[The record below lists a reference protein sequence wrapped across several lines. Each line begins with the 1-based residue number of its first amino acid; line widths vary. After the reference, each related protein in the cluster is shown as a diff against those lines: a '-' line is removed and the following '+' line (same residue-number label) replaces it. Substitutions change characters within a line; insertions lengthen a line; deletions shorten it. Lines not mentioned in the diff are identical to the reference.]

1 MTRPTDTEILEAGRA
16 LRAGE
21 LVAMPTETVY
31 GLACDATNPDAIR
44 RVFAVKR
51 RPPSNPLI
59 VHVDSLAMA
68 RSCASEWPAL
78 AERLA
83 AAFWPGPLTLVV
95 PRHERIPDLITAGL
109 DAVALRMP
117 AHPVALALIRA
128 AGVPVAAPSANPY
141 MAVSPTSAE
150 HVRQGLGQ
158 AIKWILDA
166 GPTQV
171 GLESTVVDLT
181 VSPPRMLRPGGVPL
195 AALRELLPD
204 LVLVSGTE
212 PAQPLPSPGQAPR
225 HYAPDAPLGVLH
237 TEALWHDLASA
248 QRHGRRAAVIHYSPC
263 PDELKGPLTVRLS
276 AHPEDYARAFYAAL
290 HTLSAAQPDQILV
303 EAPPPTDPWL
313 AVRDR
318 LNRASQPL

>member
-1 MTRPTDTEILEAGRA
+1 MAGPTDTEILEAGRA

-31 GLACDATNPDAIR
+31 GLACDATNSDAIR

-117 AHPVALALIRA
+117 SHPVALALIRA
-128 AGVPVAAPSANPY
+128 AGVPIAAPSANPY

-158 AIKWILDA
+158 AVKWILDA

-181 VSPPRMLRPGGVPL
+181 VSPPRMLRPGGVSL

-204 LVLVSGTE
+204 LVLVSGSE

-225 HYAPDAPLGVLH
+225 HYAPDAPLGVLA
-237 TEALWHDLASA
+237 TDALWHDLALA
-248 QRHGRRAAVIHYSPC
+248 QRHGRHCAVIHYSPC
-263 PDELKGPLTVRLS
+263 PDEFKGPLIVRL
-276 AHPEDYARAFYAAL
+276 AADPEGYAKAFYAAL
-290 HTLSAAQPDQILV
+290 HTLSAAHPDQILV